1 MNSFL
6 HVGCG
11 PQNKSSIKGF
21 NHDAWRE
28 VRFDIDPKVNPDI
41 EGTLT
46 DMSKVESASMKG
58 IFSSH
63 NIEHIYPHEV
73 DIALKEFLR
82 VLSPDGFVVL
92 TCPDLQS
99 VCEAIVNDKLLEP
112 LYVSPAGPIS
122 PIDILYGHRGF
133 IAQGNHYMAHNGGF
147 TASSLNKA
155 FIDAGFKQV
164 LGAKRP
170 QAFDLWVFA
179 TKQAWPEAEVREKAM
194 EFFPG

>member
-11 PQNKSSIKGF
+11 PQNQSSIKGF
-21 NHDAWRE
+21 GKADWRE
-28 VRFDIDPKVNPDI
+28 VRFDIDPNVQPDI
-41 EGTLT
+41 QGTLT
-46 DMSKVESASMKG
+46 DMGQVPSESMQA

-73 DIALKEFLR
+73 NVALKEFLR
-82 VLSPDGFVVL
+82 VLTPDGFVVL

-99 VCEAIVNDKLLEP
+99 VCEAVANNKLLEP

-133 IAQGNHYMAHNGGF
+133 IAQGNHFMAHRCGF
-147 TASSLNKA
+147 TSSSLNQC
-155 FIDAGFKQV
+155 FVESGFQQV
-164 LGAKRP
+164 LSAKRP

-179 TKQAWPEAEVREKAM
+179 TKVAWPEEKVKAKAM
-194 EFFPG
+194 EFFPT